1 MTPAYRNFGL
11 TLVLAFAV
19 ATGIGGVAGIAT
31 PAKAITAEEMLD
43 DPKLESRARDL
54 SKQLR
59 CLVCQNQSIDD
70 SDAELARDLRREVR
84 GQLLAGASDAEIIQ
98 TLRGKY
104 GDYLLLNPPISS
116 GTYVL
121 WLAPVAVL
129 IMGAGIVLAAR
140 RTRRLNGE
148 TAASPA
154 QPAEAAANGTG
165 KSTASLHLHLTFG
178 ALVLAA
184 SLGLY
189 LLLGRADLGDQPLAL
204 RQAEIETAARTQTAQ
219 AETLAIAL
227 AAAKQQTIDQPGDV
241 GNWLRLAQ
249 AAAMADDSETEI
261 RALTT
266 ADEMTGGDDTVKSM
280 LAEALSRA
288 AGGQITVPARE
299 LIASVLA
306 RSPAEPR
313 ALYLAGLA
321 AYQDEDYANAV
332 SIWQKLQSVSA
343 VDAPWMTLLDQ
354 NIADAAAAGG
364 IDIPERQSRPGP
376 DQADIAAA
384 GEMTEE
390 ERRAMIEG
398 MVSRL
403 AERLAENPGDVEG
416 WRRLGRAYEVLG
428 RPADAVS
435 AMVSAADAA
444 PQDADQQIAGLQAI
458 MTSGLGGQYITQASR
473 LIERAIPLAP
483 GRLDLLFLRGHFAKL
498 AGNTEKARD
507 LWQSL
512 LQQLPADSPFADDLK
527 SAIAAL

>member
-1 MTPAYRNFGL
+1 MTPVSRNFGL
-11 TLVLAFAV
+11 ILVLAFAV
-19 ATGIGGVAGIAT
+19 AMGIGYVAGITA

-43 DPKLESRARDL
+43 DPKLEARARDL

-84 GQLLAGASDAEIIQ
+84 GQLLAGAGDAEIIQ
-98 TLRGKY
+98 MLRGKY
-104 GDYLLLNPPISS
+104 GDYLLLNPPIAP

-129 IMGAGIVLAAR
+129 IIGVGLVLAAR
-140 RTRRLNGE
+140 RTLRMNGE
-148 TAASPA
+148 TGTSPA
-154 QPAEAAANGTG
+154 APTEAAANGTE
-165 KSTASLHLHLTFG
+165 KSTAFNYLYLTCG
-178 ALVLAA
+178 MLVLTA
-184 SLGLY
+184 SLVLY
-189 LLLGRADLGDQPLAL
+189 LLMGRADLSDQPLAL
-204 RQAEIETAARTQTAQ
+204 RQAEIETAARTQTEQ
-219 AETLAIAL
+219 AETLATAL
-227 AAAKQQTIDQPGDV
+227 AVAKQQTIDQPEDV

-249 AAAMADDSETEI
+249 TAAMVDDSETEI
-261 RALTT
+261 RALTI

-288 AGGQITVPARE
+288 VGGQITVPARE

-321 AYQDEDYANAV
+321 AYQDEDYAKAV
-332 SIWQKLQSVSA
+332 DIWQKLQSVSA
-343 VDAPWMTLLDQ
+343 VNAPWMTLLDQ
-354 NIADAAAAGG
+354 NIADAAATGG
-364 IDIPERQSRPGP
+364 IDIPKRQSSAGL

-384 GEMTEE
+384 SELTEE
-390 ERRAMIEG
+390 ERRAMIKG

-403 AERLAENPGDVEG
+403 AERLAKNPGDVEG

-428 RPADAVS
+428 KPADAVS

-444 PQDADQQIAGLQAI
+444 PQDADQQIAGLQTI
-458 MTSGLGGQYITQASR
+458 MTSGLDGQYITQASR
-473 LIERAIPLAP
+473 LIERATPLAP

-498 AGNTEKARD
+498 AGNNKKARE

-512 LQQLPADSPFADDLK
+512 LQRLPAGSPFADDLK